1 MRLLILTDHITHSN
15 SNSFYVIANG
25 LFKNK
30 QIGKVLIASRGDKNN
45 SNFFAGESLIFHAME
60 MKTEIGF
67 NTFHEELKYTT
78 PQSLSENHFDAVL
91 LRIPRPVHPE
101 FFRFLSLNFDERKI
115 VNRPSG
121 IIKTGSKA
129 FLLEI
134 AELCAPI
141 RLINSFEEIKEMA
154 DEMPIV
160 LKPLEDY
167 GGRGIIKI
175 ENGEVFLGNNNAIS
189 METLEAIYE
198 KDPIQYLGMKYLK
211 NVVNGDKRIV
221 VANGV
226 VLTVS
231 IRYPAKDSWLCNVSQ
246 GGSSELSKITK
257 DEAIILDTINPILKN
272 EGIFIYGIDTLEDDQ
287 GKRVL
292 SEINTLSVGGVS
304 PGMEASGIP
313 LNVIFAEQ
321 FVNYFNE
328 IAG

>member
-25 LFKNK
+25 LFKNEK
-30 QIGKVLIASRGDKNN
+30 INNVFIASRGHKNN
-45 SNFFAGESLIFHAME
+45 ADFFSAKSLSFFAME
-60 MKTEIGF
+60 MKDEIGF
-67 NTFHEELKYTT
+67 DSFHEKLENTT
-78 PQSLSENHFDAVL
+78 LHKLSEDLFDAIL
-91 LRIPRPVHPE
+91 LRIPRPVHPDFFE
-101 FFRFLSLNFDERKI
+101 FLGLHFNERKI

-129 FLLEI
+129 FLLEL
-134 AELCAPI
+134 ADYCAPI
-141 RLINSFEEIKEMA
+141 RLMNSFEEIKEMA
-154 DEMPIV
+154 NEMSIV

-167 GGRGIIKI
+167 GGKGIIKI
-175 ENGEVFLGNNNAIS
+175 ENKKVFLGNNTAIS
-189 METLEAIYE
+189 MENLKAIYE

-226 VLTVS
+226 ILTVS
-231 IRYPAKDSWLCNVSQ
+231 IRYPAKDSWLCNVAQ
-246 GGSSELSKITK
+246 GGSSELSVITK
-257 DEAIILDTINPILKN
+257 DEENMLNAINPILKRK
-272 EGIFIYGIDTLEDDQ
+272 GIFIFGIDTLEDDN

-313 LNVIFAEQ
+313 LNVIFADE
-321 FVNYFNE
+321 FLKYLNE
-328 IAG
+328 IAL